1 MFVKR
6 IGPYQILSV
15 APDVMKRSMVA
26 QCAHIG
32 FHTQCGIR
40 LPTPEPTYDQITSVL
55 TECDIR
61 SSATSVNQI
70 LSVPPDVMKRSM
82 VAQCAHIG
90 FHTQCGIRL
99 PTPEPTYDQAQITS
113 VLTEC
118 DIRSSA
124 TSVNVR

>member
-6 IGPYQILSV
+6 IGPCQILSV

-40 LPTPEPTYDQITSVL
+40 LPTPEPTYDQAQIASVL

-61 SSATSVNQI
+61 SSAT
-70 LSVPPDVMKRSM
+70 
-82 VAQCAHIG
+82 
-90 FHTQCGIRL
+90 
-99 PTPEPTYDQAQITS
+99 
-113 VLTEC
+113 TEC
-118 DIRSSA
+118 DIRCSA
-124 TSVNVR
+124 TLVNVR